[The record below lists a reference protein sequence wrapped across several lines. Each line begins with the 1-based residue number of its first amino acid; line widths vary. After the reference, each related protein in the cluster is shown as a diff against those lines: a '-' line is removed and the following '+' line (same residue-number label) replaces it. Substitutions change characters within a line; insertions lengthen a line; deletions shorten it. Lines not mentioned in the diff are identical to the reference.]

1 MDATHTTDLVERALR
16 MAHTLRGEVPDDLVF
31 HADRGT
37 QFTSEQ
43 LYQVCQELHID
54 QSVGRTGV
62 CFDNAMAESFCSTL
76 KTEFYDRRKWVT
88 RNEAR
93 REVARWI
100 EIFYNRQR
108 RHSSIGYQSPVDF
121 ENAYHQADVTVLENV
136 A

>member
-1 MDATHTTDLVERALR
+1 M
-16 MAHTLRGEVPDDLVF
+16 
-31 HADRGT
+31 
-37 QFTSEQ
+37 
-43 LYQVCQELHID
+43 
-54 QSVGRTGV
+54 GRTGV
-62 CFDNAMAESFCSTL
+62 CFDNAMAESFWSTL

-100 EIFYNRQR
+100 EIFCNRQR

>member
-1 MDATHTTDLVERALR
+1 MR
-16 MAHTLRGEVPDDLVF
+16 
-31 HADRGT
+31 
-37 QFTSEQ
+37 
-43 LYQVCQELHID
+43 
-54 QSVGRTGV
+54 
-62 CFDNAMAESFCSTL
+62 
-76 KTEFYDRRKWVT
+76 VT